1 MEDAFTG
8 WLIKWAIIIG
18 VVCFIVYCIVM
29 AAFFISLAMGAVG
42 SAWGAG
48 AALVN
53 YGKSVKV
60 NLIDANR
67 PAVSTAA

>member
-1 MEDAFTG
+1 MEYT
-8 WLIKWAIIIG
+8 LIKWLIMIG
-18 VVCFIVYCIVM
+18 IVIFIVYCIVM
-29 AAFFISLAMGAVG
+29 AAFFIGVAMGTIG

-48 AALVN
+48 AAVVN

-67 PAVSTAA
+67 TAVSTAA